1 MKSRHL
7 LCVIDDGFSD
17 GGEELEDNWVIENL
31 EQALATWNNKLSE
44 IWQLLSQSPEEFKGG
59 NIWRLAVNINDALQ
73 AVGLGLLILFFA
85 MSIFKSSL
93 TFRDFKRPEQMLHY
107 FIRFV
112 AAKAAVTYGME
123 IMTAIFTICAGII
136 STAAGDLGSVNQG
149 MLVLPEEIKT
159 AVEEVG
165 FLAGIPL
172 WIVTILGSVFITV
185 LSFVMILTVYA
196 RFFRL
201 YMYTALAPIP
211 LATFAGEMTAST
223 GIAFI
228 KSYIGVCLEG
238 AIIVLAC
245 VIFSAFITSG
255 DTVIVGE
262 SSSAVAI
269 VWGYLAENIFNML
282 VLVGL
287 VKGADRIVKE
297 IFGL

>member
-1 MKSRHL
+1 M
-7 LCVIDDGFSD
+7 
-17 GGEELEDNWVIENL
+17 EDNWVIENL

-136 STAAGDLGSVNQG
+136 STAAGDLGSANQG
-149 MLVLPEEIKT
+149 MLILPEEIKT

-223 GIAFI
+223 GRAFI

-245 VIFSAFITSG
+245 VIFSAF
-255 DTVIVGE
+255 
-262 SSSAVAI
+262 
-269 VWGYLAENIFNML
+269 LL
-282 VLVGL
+282 LQ
-287 VKGADRIVKE
+287 
-297 IFGL
+297 